1 MSGEEKISLLLPDR
15 SIHRSISV
23 VPFPRYLKNQGI
35 SALKQ
40 RTLTPSF
47 QGSNPC
53 SPASK
58 TRWNFPPGF
67 FFVRKQVINPLHFYD
82 NKNLDVDEVTGFSYS
97 ISIVDAEPGEQAR
110 EYVKRS
116 SKLQLDAELK
126 QKARELSFAFTNIYE
141 EAIMTE
147 VAEGKLSEE
156 EAILKIREYKDASDF
171 IKEAMAKADFHILT
185 GQPEANLADG
195 KQAALGA
202 FYFISVCFLDNIRPG
217 DTVDFIVA
225 SFFGKDSVPSFLS
238 AA

>member
-1 MSGEEKISLLLPDR
+1 
-15 SIHRSISV
+15 
-23 VPFPRYLKNQGI
+23 
-35 SALKQ
+35 
-40 RTLTPSF
+40 
-47 QGSNPC
+47 
-53 SPASK
+53 
-58 TRWNFPPGF
+58 
-67 FFVRKQVINPLHFYD
+67 
-82 NKNLDVDEVTGFSYS
+82 
-97 ISIVDAEPGEQAR
+97 
-110 EYVKRS
+110 
-116 SKLQLDAELK
+116 
-126 QKARELSFAFTNIYE
+126 
-141 EAIMTE
+141 MTE